1 MFSRQIT
8 NRVTLFVFCLGLFSG
23 IATAG
28 VDWQQEE
35 SQNFIVI
42 FRSGQTSMVPYI
54 LHSAEE
60 ALARLSSIFHYTPSE
75 KIVIRTSDFSDYGSA
90 GATTLPHNFIRLEIE
105 PLELGYENIPF
116 DERIKWLISHE
127 LVHVVVNDLASG
139 TESISRRLFS
149 KVPPEPEQPLS
160 IFYSLLTNSSRYTP
174 RWHQEGIAVFMETWL
189 NGGYGRLLG
198 NFDEMYFRSYVL
210 ENRKFPAADELDISV
225 SKTSFLLD
233 MTQYLYGTRFLSYLA
248 ETFGTRKLVYWYRS
262 RSGTLI
268 GGFKSTFRV
277 IFDVSFA
284 RAWQDFV
291 VSEKDFQRGNIKRL
305 TQVPRSPIFRLQSQ
319 ALGWVT
325 QPYIDR
331 SNGNILFGYHRA
343 HHLTSIEQYSLKN
356 DRFQSVGNLPAPSII
371 QVAST
376 AYAQSTSS
384 FFYTTKNNQLYRD
397 IWMLDIRS
405 RHKRKL
411 FANTRIGNLAVSPSN
426 GELWGVRHNAG
437 KISLVYS
444 HEPYRK
450 IIASAQF
457 EPGDILQHLAVSP
470 SGKYLA
476 ATLHQASGR
485 QAVIVAD
492 IDILKREGKLSFK
505 VISDEGSPEFPSWG
519 AGGKYLYWN
528 AFTNGVS
535 NVYRAE
541 RETARVEPVSHT
553 LRGLFHPVAISSDHV
568 FAFEF
573 STDGF
578 IPVII
583 PNRPVLNLPAIK
595 YRGQRVAE
603 RDPGV
608 TKWTLKHVNDIGLS
622 ESNGV
627 AARKYSGLSSL
638 RVNSFFPVVSGFKN
652 QQVLGI
658 YAHLSDPLSRHDLV
672 IETGYSPFS
681 VDAGSPREHL
691 KATYQYKRKFKLG
704 VEHNASSFYDLVND
718 RKSGLIGTIWSAEH
732 TKYWRFENPNKIKQT
747 SSLVY
752 YTGIQSINDNLVKVT
767 FNDFIMAKAALN
779 AKSVRRAIGSVD
791 SEFGNDIT
799 FTLTGFGVNLSD
811 VQMVGGGHME
821 WSHFLSWAWPHNVL
835 HLKLASGYRY
845 TKGSLAIGKF
855 YLGGFGNRGVDYKA
869 VKQYRDAFRFPG
881 VPIYSLPSSRFTKM
895 MLEHNLPPL
904 RFSHIGIGQHR
915 LSYIDASWYS
925 QTLVRNGPGPNT
937 WVDLGGQLNFIFRHW
952 ANLETTFSVGF
963 ANAWSSGNSLREWFL
978 SLKLLRN

>member
-1 MFSRQIT
+1 MT
-8 NRVTLFVFCLGLFSG
+8 NRIVLFIFGLGFLFG
-23 IATAG
+23 IARAG
-28 VDWQQEE
+28 TEWQQEE
-35 SQNFIVI
+35 SKNFVVI
-42 FRSGQTSMVPYI
+42 FRSGQVTMVPYI
-54 LHSAEE
+54 LHSAEA
-60 ALARLSSIFHYTPSE
+60 ALTRLSSIFHYIPSE
-75 KIVIRTSDFSDYGSA
+75 KIIIRTSDFSDYGSA

-105 PLELGYENIPF
+105 PLELGYENLPF

-139 TESISRRLFS
+139 TEAVSRSLFS

-210 ENRKFPAADELDISV
+210 ESRRFPTSNELDGEM

-233 MTQYLYGTRFLSYLA
+233 MAQYLYGTRFLSYLA
-248 ETFGTRKLVYWYRS
+248 ETYGTRKLVYWYRA
-262 RSGTLI
+262 RSGTFL
-268 GGFKSTFRV
+268 GSFKSTFEA
-277 IFDVSFA
+277 IFGVDFA
-284 RAWQDFV
+284 RAWKNFV
-291 VSEKDFQRGNIKRL
+291 TSERDFQRGNIERL

-325 QPYIDR
+325 QPYVDR
-331 SNGNILFGYHRA
+331 SDGSILFGYHRA
-343 HHLTSIEQYSLKN
+343 HHLTSIERYSLKN
-356 DRFQSVGNLPAPSII
+356 NRFQSIGNLPAPSLI

-376 AYAQSTSS
+376 AYAQTTSS
-384 FFYTTKNNQLYRD
+384 FFFTTKNNQLYRD
-397 IWMLDIRS
+397 IWMLDIRT

-411 FANTRIGNLAVSPSN
+411 FPNSRIGNLAVSPSN
-426 GELWGVRHNAG
+426 GELWGVRHVAG

-444 HEPYRK
+444 PAPYQEV
-450 IIASAQF
+450 IFVAQF
-457 EPGDILQHLAVSP
+457 ELGDILQHLAVSP

-492 IDILKREGKLSFK
+492 IDVLKHDGKLSFK
-505 VISDEGSPEFPSWG
+505 VISEEGSPEFPSWS
-519 AGGKYLYWN
+519 ADEKYLYWN

-535 NVYRAE
+535 NVYRVE
-541 RETARVEPVSHT
+541 RENASIEAISHT
-553 LRGLFHPVAISSDHV
+553 LRGLFRPVAISPEHV

-583 PNRPVLNLPAIK
+583 PNKAVRRLPAVAYK
-595 YRGQRVAE
+595 GQRVAD

-608 TKWTLKHVNDIGLS
+608 TRWALKGLDGIGLS

-638 RVNSFFPVVSGFKN
+638 KIQSFFPIVSGFKN
-652 QQVLGI
+652 QQVIGI
-658 YAHLSDPLSRHDLV
+658 YAHLGDPLNTHDLV
-672 IETGYSPFS
+672 VETGYSPFS
-681 VDAGSPREHL
+681 IDAGAPRDHL
-691 KATYQYKRKFKLG
+691 KATYKYKRKFTLG

-718 RKSGLIGTIWSAEH
+718 RKSGLIGTIWSAEQ

-747 SSLVY
+747 SSLLY

-767 FNDFIMAKAALN
+767 FDDFVMAKTAINVKA
-779 AKSVRRAIGSVD
+779 VRRAIGSVD
-791 SEFGNDIT
+791 SEFGNDLT

-811 VQMVGGGHME
+811 VQTVGGGHVE
-821 WSHFLSWAWPHNVL
+821 WSHFLTWAWPHNVL
-835 HLKLASGYRY
+835 HFKLTSGYRY
-845 TKGSLAIGKF
+845 TKSALAIGKF
-855 YLGGFGNRGVDYKA
+855 YLGGFGNRGLDHESA
-869 VKQYRDAFRFPG
+869 KQFRNAFRFPG
-881 VPIYSLPSSRFTKM
+881 VPIYSLPTSRFTKM
-895 MLEHNLPPL
+895 MVEHNLPPA
-904 RFSHIGIGQHR
+904 RFSHIGIGPHR
-915 LSYIDASWYS
+915 LSHVDASWYS
-925 QTLVRNGPGPNT
+925 QALLKNGPGANA
-937 WVDLGGQLNFIFRHW
+937 WVDLGAQINFVFQHW
-952 ANLETTFSVGF
+952 GNLETTFSAGF
-963 ANAWSSGNSLREWFL
+963 ANAWNKTSSMQEWFF